1 MLSDPSNPVWRCTES
16 NEDYSL
22 CDTYP
27 KYLIVSKTLSDIEI
41 KAAAKFRKKA
51 RLPVA
56 IWQLGA
62 IRNSYSTLPPVWRRE
77 GAQYVTLMRSAQPKA
92 TKSTSARGGNLDVL
106 VTELLA
112 RTTRVE
118 DGYRMCN
125 IFDARPFINSVANVA
140 LGGGYERA
148 NAYPFC
154 NVHFLDI
161 ENIHAVRES
170 WVCLNGLFSIA
181 QTKNMN
187 YEVTQSYVEGKLRNG
202 FKSDWLHHV
211 ASVISGAR
219 VVAESLLSGASA
231 LVHCSD
237 GWDRTSQLTSL
248 AQILLDPYFRT
259 IEGFEVLIEKE
270 WCSFGHKF
278 ASRTGQNGFEG
289 SSENYL
295 DKDRSPIF
303 VQFLDCVWQIMSKVP
318 AAFEFS
324 KLFMCSFFAT

>member
-1 MLSDPSNPVWRCTES
+1 M
-16 NEDYSL
+16 
-22 CDTYP
+22 
-27 KYLIVSKTLSDIEI
+27 
-41 KAAAKFRKKA
+41 
-51 RLPVA
+51 
-56 IWQLGA
+56 
-62 IRNSYSTLPPVWRRE
+62 
-77 GAQYVTLMRSAQPKA
+77 
-92 TKSTSARGGNLDVL
+92 
-106 VTELLA
+106 
-112 RTTRVE
+112 E

-148 NAYPFC
+148 NAYPYC

-318 AAFEFS
+318 AAFEFNS
-324 KLFMCSFFAT
+324 KLLEVLFFHLYSCRFGTFLFDSEKERRDNNVFEKTVSIWSDINRTKQYFTNENYVEARHEIFSSIETDVQLLVLWEAYLDLRRT